1 MEFKEKVEAFKASC
15 RVYKQERARIIELR
29 KKRSDPI
36 TFQLLRYTEADTK
49 FVEEKLDEIET
60 ICGPNARVMVWYL
73 YVEGRTQQEVADEFK
88 ITRRQLQYSLNK
100 WMEKVFI
107 ENNDDDGDEVEETN
121 SSDEEEK

>member
-1 MEFKEKVEAFKASC
+1 MEFKEKVESFKASC

-29 KKRSDPI
+29 KKRTDPI
-36 TFQLLRYTEADTK
+36 AVQLLRYTEADTK
-49 FVEEKLDEIET
+49 FVEEKLDEIEK

-73 YVEGRTQQEVADEFK
+73 FVEGRTQQEVADEFK

-107 ENNDDDGDEVEETN
+107 KDDEDGDEAVETN
-121 SSDEEEK
+121 PSDEEEK